1 MNNNSVINQS
11 ANPIMLSD
19 VNAKKKFDSGKML

>member
-19 VNAKKKFDSGKML
+19 VNAKKFDSGKML